1 MNAKL
6 GTRIIDGDGHIME
19 DNAGIIAR
27 MESPYREIAQRKG
40 VIFPPLD
47 HLHVG
52 RAVETPPQ
60 RDQRAP
66 VGPQGWLDFLDDVG
80 IEWTVLYPTT
90 ALAYGKIVSLDY
102 AGAVS
107 KAYNDWLH
115 QTYMKFNPRFK
126 GMALIPMQ
134 DPAEAAKELRRAVIE
149 LGMLG
154 AMMPSNGLAHPLGAK
169 AYWPIYEEANRLGCC
184 LAVHG
189 GAHDRF
195 GMDHMNM
202 YVPVHALGHPW
213 GLTISCA
220 DILYNG
226 IFDRFPRVRIA
237 FLEGGVAW
245 LLLLL
250 ERLHASHE
258 THFQYIPP
266 AEYGIREGE
275 EPSVYVKKLIV
286 ENRFY
291 LGIET
296 EELTMPFA
304 IKTVG
309 NKPFL
314 YSSDFPHEVTHESC
328 KHDIGELMESGEIT
342 EDDKAALLW
351 RNAETFYKLPL

>member
-1 MNAKL
+1 MSANL
-6 GTRIIDGDGHIME
+6 GTKIIDGDGHIME
-19 DNAGIIAR
+19 DNKSIIDH
-27 MESPYREIAQRKG
+27 METPYRDIAARKG
-40 VIFPPLD
+40 VVFPPLD
-47 HLHVG
+47 HLHSG

-60 RDQRAP
+60 RDQRPA
-66 VGPQGWLDFLDDVG
+66 VGPQGWLEFLNDVG
-80 IEWTVLYPTT
+80 IDWTVLYPTL
-90 ALAYGKIVSLDY
+90 ALSYGKIVSLDY
-102 AGAVS
+102 AVAES
-107 KAYNDWLH
+107 KAYNNWLAE
-115 QTYMKFNPRFK
+115 TYVRYNPRFK
-126 GMALIPMQ
+126 GMGILPMQ
-134 DPAEAAKELRRAVIE
+134 DPQEAAKELRRAVTE

-169 AYWPIYEEANRLGCC
+169 MFWPIYEEANRLGCC

-213 GLTISCA
+213 GLTINCA

-226 IFDRFPRVRIA
+226 IFDRFPRLRIA

-258 THFQYIPP
+258 THFQHIP
-266 AEYGIREGE
+266 AGAFGIREE
-275 EPSVYVKKLIV
+275 DEPASYVKKLID
-286 ENRFY
+286 EGRFY

-314 YSSDFPHEVTHESC
+314 YSSDFPHEVTNESC

-342 EDDKAALLW
+342 ADDKAALLW